1 MIKVKEIDLI
11 LYNGIIITVD
21 KKFSIEEAI
30 AIKDDRF
37 IYVGNNEK
45 ALKLAGPSTLKV
57 NLEGAAVIPGIIDAH
72 NHLDSA
78 AISELYEEIPDVHTI
93 PELLN
98 WISSEVKKKKP
109 GEWIIHDK
117 FFYTRLREMRQPDLR
132 ELDAAAPENPVFLN
146 GSFGG
151 MINSA
156 AYRIS
161 GILENT
167 KNPGFLRDEETGE
180 LNGAIRLS
188 VFDLLKGIKKP
199 SVSEEQKL
207 KALKEMFRR
216 YNQVGITSACIG
228 TGEPRLLEDYRKLRK
243 NGNLTLRINQNMTI
257 PGYGKMPVNELK
269 EIINGWQIKTGSGDE
284 WIRVGA
290 LKTFIDGGIL
300 TGTAW
305 MSEPWGQKAAEVYG
319 FRDLGYRGVLN
330 LTKTDMVLLINLAI
344 DLEWKIS
351 AHITGDGGV
360 NLYLDAIEEV
370 NKSKKVKDKRIAII
384 HGNFFSP
391 EAIAKSKKLGV
402 YADMQPAWFYKDAD
416 AMRAILG
423 KERSEIFHPYKS
435 LIDAGIVVNGGS
447 DHMVKLD
454 PDTSVN
460 PYNPFPAMWSIIS
473 RKTERGSTLVP
484 EEAITRED
492 SLRMYTINNAYAT
505 FEENIKGSIET
516 GKLADLAV
524 LSDNILTCAV
534 DRIRDISVLMTIVG
548 GKIVHYKDSGFLKGH
563 TNS

>member
-1 MIKVKEIDLI
+1 MLKAKEVDLI
-11 LYNGIIITVD
+11 LYNGIIITVN
-21 KKFSIEEAI
+21 KNFSIEEAV

-37 IYVGNNEK
+37 IFVGDNEQ
-45 ALKLAGPSTLKV
+45 ALLLAGPSTVKI

-72 NHLDSA
+72 NHLDRA
-78 AISELYEEIPDVHTI
+78 ATSELYEEIPDVHTI
-93 PELLN
+93 PELLD
-98 WISSEVKKKKP
+98 WIRSEVEKKKP
-109 GEWIIHDK
+109 GEWIIHEK
-117 FFYTRLREMRQPDLR
+117 FFYTRLNEMRQPYLE
-132 ELDAAAPENPVFLN
+132 ELDNVAPENPVFLN

-156 AYRIS
+156 AFRIS
-161 GILENT
+161 GIPLNT
-167 KNPGFLRDEETGE
+167 KNSGFLRDEETGK

-188 VFDLLKGIKKP
+188 VFDLLKGIKQP

-207 KALKEMFRR
+207 EALKVMFNR
-216 YNQVGITSACIG
+216 YNQVGITSVCIG
-228 TGEPRLLEDYRKLRK
+228 TGEPRLLDDYRKIRE

-257 PGYGKMPVNELK
+257 PGYGKKPLNELK
-269 EIINGWQIKTGSGDE
+269 EIINGWQVKTGSGDE

-300 TGTAW
+300 TGTAY

-319 FRDLGYRGVLN
+319 FRDVGYRGVLN
-330 LTKTDMVLLINLAI
+330 LTKTDLVLLINMAI
-344 DLEWKIS
+344 DLGWKIS

-370 NKSKKVKDKRIAII
+370 SRDKKVKDKRIAII

-391 EAIAKSKKLGV
+391 EAIERAKKLGV

-423 KERSEIFHPYKS
+423 KERSDIFHPYKS

-460 PYNPFPAMWSIIS
+460 PYNPFPAMWSVIS
-473 RKTERGSTLVP
+473 RKTERGSTIVP

-505 FEENIKGSIET
+505 FEEKIKGSIEI

-524 LSDNILTCAV
+524 LSDNILTCSI
-534 DRIRDISVLMTIVG
+534 DRIRDISVLMCIVG
-548 GKIVHYKDSGFLKGH
+548 GEVVHEKGLL
-563 TNS
+563 